1 LLNFARACASFSV
14 FITLSIFRSLMS
26 RTPPTGKPMSESAS
40 TAPLLYTQQGH
51 IVTLTLNRHETRNAI
66 SEDDVVDA
74 LEAACGRI
82 NGDQSVRVVIL
93 TGAGSAFSSG
103 GNVKDMQDKKGMFG
117 GTGTEIRDGYRRG
130 IQRIPLA
137 IHRLEV
143 PIIAAVNGAAIG
155 AGCDLA
161 MMCDMRVASEKALFA
176 ESFVKVGLIPGDGG
190 AWFLPRVIGLSRANE
205 MAFTGEPVNAATA
218 LAWGMVSRVVAPEEL
233 LNAANELAARVAA
246 NPPSALRMT
255 KKLLKEGEHM
265 QLESLLEMSAT
276 LQALAHQT
284 KDHAEAVDAILERRA
299 PNFTGE

>member
-1 LLNFARACASFSV
+1 
-14 FITLSIFRSLMS
+14 MS
-26 RTPPTGKPMSESAS
+26 DA
-40 TAPLLYTQQGH
+40 LLYQQEGH
-51 IVTLTLNRHETRNAI
+51 VVTLTLNKHETRNAI
-66 SEDDVVDA
+66 SEDEMVDA
-74 LEAACGRI
+74 IVAACNKI
-82 NGDQSVRVVIL
+82 NADKTVRVAII

-103 GNVKDMQDKKGMFG
+103 GNVKDMRDKAGMFG
-117 GTGTEIRDGYRRG
+117 GTGTEIRDGYRNG

-137 IHRLEV
+137 IQQLEV

-155 AGCDLA
+155 AGCDLT
-161 MMCDMRVASEKALFA
+161 MMCDMRIASEKAIFA

-190 AWFLPRVIGLSRANE
+190 AWFLPRVVGVSRANE
-205 MAFTGEPVNAATA
+205 MAYTGEPVNAETA

-233 LNAANELAARVAA
+233 MNAANELAARIAV

-265 QLESLLEMSAT
+265 QLPSILEMSAT

-284 KDHAEAVDAILERRA
+284 KDHAEAVDAIIEKRT